1 MRRSMTLAR
10 VLLVFSVVT
19 LAGFGASGQ
28 EKTAKKS
35 RTKPVPRPRPVSKQT
50 PKSQLHDGDC
60 RAFASQVALAIRAG
74 NISTLNDLIDW
85 ESLFN
90 TTMKG
95 MDVTPKLRQDIT
107 LGLKNG
113 LSRETGLSGQIVKN
127 SRAGGTFDFLRIRE
141 DKNRQAI
148 LFRLIQP
155 AGAGG
160 VAYFEFMPEKSA
172 DGKIRASDIY
182 VFSSGE
188 FLSEMLRR
196 GVLPIIANENRTF
209 LDKLVS
215 GERDYIS
222 DLPKFS
228 ETAQLIGEGKMKEA
242 LALIQGM
249 KPETKKQKAVFLL
262 RLRAA
267 QAIDEN
273 EYAATLD
280 EYRKLFPKD
289 PGLDLLSI
297 SYYTTKKDFNQA
309 LECINRVESAVGGD
323 PYLNVTRAALCDV
336 QGKHDEAKRLARK
349 AAEEEP
355 TLLPAYFELLGVS
368 LIQKNHDET
377 LAVLKEVDQ
386 KFQLKLNDLTKV
398 REYADFVKSPE
409 YKEWIKYR
417 HQKDK
422 KP

>member
-1 MRRSMTLAR
+1 MRRSMTLAW
-10 VLLVFSVVT
+10 VLLVLPVVT
-19 LAGFGASGQ
+19 VTGFGASFQ
-28 EKTAKKS
+28 EKSAKSS
-35 RTKPVPRPRPVSKQT
+35 RAKPSPRSQSVSKT
-50 PKSQLHDGDC
+50 APKSQLQDGDC
-60 RAFASQVALAIRAG
+60 RAFALQVVEAIRTG
-74 NISTLNDLIDW
+74 KLSVLNDLIDW
-85 ESLFN
+85 ELLFSK
-90 TTMKG
+90 TMRG
-95 MDVTPKLRQDIT
+95 LEVTPKLRQDIT
-107 LGLKNG
+107 TGLKNG

-127 SRAGGTFDFLRIRE
+127 SRAGGTFDFLRVRE

-155 AGAGG
+155 AGSGG
-160 VAYFEFMPEKSA
+160 VAYFEFIPEKSS
-172 DGKIRASDIY
+172 DGKIRANDIY
-182 VFSSGE
+182 VFTSGE

-196 GVLPIIANENRTF
+196 GILPVIANENRSF
-209 LDKLVS
+209 LDKLLS

-228 ETAQLIGEGKMKEA
+228 ETAQLISDGKMKEG

-297 SYYTTKKDFNQA
+297 SYFTIKKDFQQA

-336 QGKHDEAKRLARK
+336 QGKHDEAKRLARI
-349 AAEEEP
+349 AADLEP
-355 TLLPAYFELLGVS
+355 TLLPAYFELLGIS
-368 LIQKNHDET
+368 LLQKNHDDT
-377 LAVLKEVDQ
+377 LAMLKEVDR
-386 KFQLKLNDLTKV
+386 KFELKLNDLTKV
-398 REYADFVKSPE
+398 PEYAEFVKSPQFKQWLE
-409 YKEWIKYR
+409 YRE
-417 HQKDK
+417 QKAK
-422 KP
+422 SP

>member
-1 MRRSMTLAR
+1 
-10 VLLVFSVVT
+10 
-19 LAGFGASGQ
+19 
-28 EKTAKKS
+28 
-35 RTKPVPRPRPVSKQT
+35 
-50 PKSQLHDGDC
+50 
-60 RAFASQVALAIRAG
+60 
-74 NISTLNDLIDW
+74 
-85 ESLFN
+85 
-90 TTMKG
+90 

-127 SRAGGTFDFLRIRE
+127 SQAGGTFDFLRVRE

-155 AGAGG
+155 AEAGG
-160 VAYFEFMPEKSA
+160 VAYFEFIPEKSA
-172 DGKIRASDIY
+172 DGKIRATDIY

-209 LDKLVS
+209 LDKLLS

-222 DLPKFS
+222 DLPKFT
-228 ETAQLIGEGKMKEA
+228 ETAQLVSEGKMKEA
-242 LALIQGM
+242 LALIHAM
-249 KPETKKQKAVFLL
+249 KPGTKKQKVVFLM

-297 SYYTTKKDFNQA
+297 SYYTTKKDFKQA

-336 QGKHDEAKRLARK
+336 QGKHDEAKQLARK
-349 AAEEEP
+349 AATEEP

-377 LAVLKEVDQ
+377 LAMLKEVDQ

-398 REYADFVKSPE
+398 REYADFVKSPQ
-409 YKEWIKYR
+409 YKEWLLYR
-417 HQKDK
+417 DQTGK

>member
-1 MRRSMTLAR
+1 
-10 VLLVFSVVT
+10 
-19 LAGFGASGQ
+19 
-28 EKTAKKS
+28 
-35 RTKPVPRPRPVSKQT
+35 VSKPA
-50 PKSQLHDGDC
+50 PKSQLPDGDC
-60 RAFASQVALAIRAG
+60 RAFALQVVEAIKTG
-74 NISTLNDLIDW
+74 KLSVLNDLIDW
-85 ESLFN
+85 ELLFSK
-90 TTMKG
+90 TMRG
-95 MDVTPKLRQDIT
+95 LDVTPKLRQDIT
-107 LGLKNG
+107 TGLKNG

-127 SRAGGTFDFLRIRE
+127 SRAGGTFDFLRVRE

-155 AGAGG
+155 AGSGG
-160 VAYFEFMPEKSA
+160 VAYFEFIPEKSA
-172 DGKIRASDIY
+172 DGKIRANDIY
-182 VFSSGE
+182 VFTSGE

-196 GVLPIIANENRTF
+196 GILPVIANENRSF
-209 LDKLVS
+209 LDKLLS

-228 ETAQLIGEGKMKEA
+228 ETAQLISDGKMKEG

-297 SYYTTKKDFNQA
+297 SYFTIKKDFQQA
-309 LECINRVESAVGGD
+309 LECIDRVESAVGGD

-336 QGKHDEAKRLARK
+336 QGKHDEAKRLARI
-349 AAEEEP
+349 AADLEP
-355 TLLPAYFELLGVS
+355 TLLPAYFELLGIS
-368 LIQKNHDET
+368 LLQKNHDDT
-377 LAVLKEVDQ
+377 LAMLKEVDR
-386 KFQLKLNDLTKV
+386 KFELKLNDLTKV
-398 REYADFVKSPE
+398 PEYAEFVKSPQFKQWLE
-409 YKEWIKYR
+409 YRE
-417 HQKDK
+417 QKAK
-422 KP
+422 GP